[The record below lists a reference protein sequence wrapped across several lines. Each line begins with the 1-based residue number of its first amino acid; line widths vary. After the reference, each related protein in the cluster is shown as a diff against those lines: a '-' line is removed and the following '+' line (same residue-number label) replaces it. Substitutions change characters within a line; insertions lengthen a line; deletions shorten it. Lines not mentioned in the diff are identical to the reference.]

1 MWYRHM
7 HENGLMEKNKES
19 RYRLIKILKSD
30 NTISAKDVGKGIAY
44 MLLVGVINWYPWMS
58 NIH

>member
-1 MWYRHM
+1 M